1 MKRKLRPYLIN
12 DRKPSEWTGSVAI
25 LEEFMKSG
33 GHRAVKY
40 AQCWVY
46 AGLVTTICRA
56 LGIPCRNVTNYISA
70 HDTNKSMTG
79 LVTDT
84 ITFLFWLFTIK
95 LGFEGVLG
103 PPCLVQHTRQV
114 WKQCTLILGYMGH
127 EVSA

>member
-1 MKRKLRPYLIN
+1 MRPYLIN

-79 LVTDT
+79 LVTGT
-84 ITFLFWLFTIK
+84 ILFLFRLLIQSRIGVKKWFFFTNIQSS
-95 LGFEGVLG
+95 
-103 PPCLVQHTRQV
+103 LVWRES
-114 WKQCTLILGYMGH
+114 WDLL
-127 EVSA
+127 A

>member
-1 MKRKLRPYLIN
+1 MAIVDTQIKKAENVKRKLRPYLIN

-79 LVTDT
+79 LVTGT
-84 ITFLFWLFTIK
+84 ILFLFMHNLLFAQ
-95 LGFEGVLG
+95 F
-103 PPCLVQHTRQV
+103 
-114 WKQCTLILGYMGH
+114 Y
-127 EVSA
+127 A

>member
-1 MKRKLRPYLIN
+1 
-12 DRKPSEWTGSVAI
+12 
-25 LEEFMKSG
+25 MKSG

-79 LVTDT
+79 LVTNT
-84 ITFLFWLFTIK
+84 ITFLV
-95 LGFEGVLG
+95 GFLQYARISAKKWVFLTTTQSSMGLRESWDLLALCNTPDRSGRVVPGEVDG
-103 PPCLVQHTRQV
+103 P
-114 WKQCTLILGYMGH
+114 
-127 EVSA
+127 